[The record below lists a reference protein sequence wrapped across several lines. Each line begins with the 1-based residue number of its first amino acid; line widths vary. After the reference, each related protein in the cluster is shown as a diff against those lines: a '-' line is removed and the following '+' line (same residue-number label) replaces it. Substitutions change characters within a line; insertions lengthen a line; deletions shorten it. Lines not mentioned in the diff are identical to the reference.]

1 MSGLMEYVVKDDY
14 FNSVKEEVT
23 CTICLDIKLEPMM
36 CSKCQNSYC
45 ANCIKKWEN
54 QSSLCPFKCQNP
66 SYTSARIIKNLVS
79 KLNFKCKNGCNEII
93 PFDRLKTH
101 QEFECSKLDYKDKYE
116 KLLVKYKQL
125 ELEKKHLEEIVNSG
139 NNNNI
144 INNNIINNN
153 IINNNINNN
162 MDSLIL
168 NNPDEI
174 SFVYRIISE
183 HYAPGFKL
191 NLIYRASRDG
201 DTGPI
206 FHQHCD
212 NKQGGVL
219 IVIQTD
225 KNIKFGG
232 FSDAAWTSYTNPME
246 KTSGKNVCGNINF
259 LYQVNNR
266 KKFALTNYT
275 KILTGIFC
283 RADVGPCF
291 GELGEDIWIKGRNF
305 LTYGGLVHKDKDNG
319 RTCSYNTN
327 DYELTNGER
336 VFKIKEL
343 EAFWLNY

>member
-1 MSGLMEYVVKDDY
+1 MIDL
-14 FNSVKEEVT
+14 
-23 CTICLDIKLEPMM
+23 KL
-36 CSKCQNSYC
+36 
-45 ANCIKKWEN
+45 
-54 QSSLCPFKCQNP
+54 
-66 SYTSARIIKNLVS
+66 IKNLNVV
-79 KLNFKCKNGCNEII
+79 
-93 PFDRLKTH
+93 
-101 QEFECSKLDYKDKYE
+101 KDKYE

-144 INNNIINNN
+144 
-153 IINNNINNN
+153 NNN

-174 SFVYRIISE
+174 SFIYRIISE

>member
-45 ANCIKKWEN
+45 VNCIKKWEN

-116 KLLVKYKQL
+116 KLLVKYNQLLLEKNQL
-125 ELEKKHLEEIVNSG
+125 EEKLKSSSDNEI
-139 NNNNI
+139 
-144 INNNIINNN
+144 
-153 IINNNINNN
+153 
-162 MDSLIL
+162 DSRIL
-168 NNPDEI
+168 DNRDEI
-174 SFVYRIISE
+174 LFIQNILSQS
-183 HYAPGFKL
+183 HAPGFKL
-191 NLIYRASRDG
+191 NLIYRATRDG
-201 DTGPI
+201 DMAQN
-206 FHQHCD
+206 FHEHCD